1 MNNLMRTKRNN
12 GLSYVTDFDRM
23 LDSFFKDTPFW
34 NTNAPSVDITESDD
48 AYVLEA
54 DLPGM
59 NDKDIDV
66 KVENDILTISSNR
79 EEKKEENKKG
89 YLLKERRSCSF
100 SRSFVLPKDV
110 DRSNIEAHFK
120 NGVLT
125 LNLPKSPEAKPRN
138 IDIKVK

>member
-23 LDSFFKDTPFW
+23 LDSFFSDTPFW
-34 NTNAPSVDITESDD
+34 NTNAPSVDITEEDD

-66 KVENDILTISSNR
+66 KVENDLLTISSNK
-79 EEKKEENKKG
+79 EEKKEESRKG
-89 YLLKERRSCSF
+89 YLLKERRSSSF

-110 DRSNIEAHFK
+110 DRSNIEANFK